1 MPPQTDREIPDLI
14 GFAPPNGRVTV
25 PINSQPRLFA
35 MLAIPPLLLEFS
47 SHQLEV
53 AETLIQVGRL
63 VVIFFAARAIAEV
76 MVRLQLPTILGEL
89 VAGVLIGV
97 SGLHLIVPPE
107 TQAQLAASVTSLLGS
122 LAQISPEAVQEV
134 YNETFP
140 NLQAVSQLGLFAL
153 LFLTGLESELDELV
167 AVGLQASTVAVAGV
181 VLPFALGTAG
191 LYFLFHVPLIPA
203 VFAGAAMTATSIGI
217 TASVFGEL
225 KWLKRKEGQ
234 IVIGAAVLDDIIGIV
249 ILAVVVAIVG
259 GGAFSIGPVLKLCLA
274 AVAFVAVALVLSRTA
289 APAFDWV
296 VDQLKAPGD
305 VAVASFLVLTFC
317 CFAAQAIGL
326 EAALGAFA
334 AGLILSASKHT
345 HDIDAAVKPLV
356 ALFATVF
363 FVLIGT
369 GLDLSVLNPLD
380 PANREGLVVAA
391 FLLAVAIAGKVAA
404 GWSYLSKEPTNRLV
418 VGLGMMPRGEVGLI
432 FLGLGSQAGILT
444 PALEAAILLMVIG
457 TTFLAPIL
465 LRLVIPREP
474 GEGTTVT
481 AEQPV

>member
-1 MPPQTDREIPDLI
+1 MFPPSALIAEISP
-14 GFAPPNGRVTV
+14 
-25 PINSQPRLFA
+25 
-35 MLAIPPLLLEFS
+35 
-47 SHQLEV
+47 HQMEV
-53 AETLIQVGRL
+53 AETLIGVGRFL
-63 VVIFFAARAIAEV
+63 VIFIAARAIAEV

-89 VAGVLIGV
+89 VAGVLIGA

-107 TQAQLAASVTSLLGS
+107 AQAQISGAVLSLLGS
-122 LAQISPEAVQEV
+122 LAEIRPEDVAEI

-140 NLQAVSQLGLFAL
+140 SLQAVSQIGLFAL

-167 AVGLQASTVAVAGV
+167 AVGVQATTVAVAGV
-181 VLPFALGTAG
+181 LLPFALGTAG
-191 LYFLFHVPLIPA
+191 LYYLFHVPLIPA

-234 IVIGAAVLDDIIGIV
+234 IVIGAAVLDDILGIV

-259 GGAFSIGPVLKLCLA
+259 GGSFTIGPVIKLGLA
-274 AVAFVAVALVLSRTA
+274 AVAFVTVALVLSRKA

-305 VAVASFLVLTFC
+305 VAVASFVVLTLC

-369 GLDLSVLNPLD
+369 GMDLSVLNPFD
-380 PANREGLVVAA
+380 PANREGLIVAA
-391 FLLAVAIAGKVAA
+391 FLLVVAMLGKGAA
-404 GWSYLSKEPTNRLV
+404 GQALQNANLV
-418 VGLGMMPRGEVGLI
+418 
-432 FLGLGSQAGILT
+432 LGLPETAGLSS
-444 PALEAAILLMVIG
+444 AGV
-457 TTFLAPIL
+457 AP
-465 LRLVIPREP
+465 
-474 GEGTTVT
+474 
-481 AEQPV
+481 

>member
-1 MPPQTDREIPDLI
+1 MDLL
-14 GFAPPNGRVTV
+14 PT
-25 PINSQPRLFA
+25 
-35 MLAIPPLLLEFS
+35 LLMEVG
-47 SHQLEV
+47 SHQVEV
-53 AETLIQVGRL
+53 TETLIGVGRFL
-63 VVIFFAARAIAEV
+63 VIFVAARFMAEL

-89 VAGVLIGV
+89 VAGVIIGA
-97 SGLHLIVPPE
+97 SGLHLVVPPE
-107 TQAQLAASVTSLLGS
+107 AQAQLSAGLLGLVSS
-122 LAQISPEAVQEV
+122 LGGVTPDTVSSI
-134 YNETFP
+134 YNETFSS
-140 NLQAVSQLGLFAL
+140 LQVVAELGLFSL

-167 AVGLQASTVAVAGV
+167 AVGIQAGTVAFTGV

-191 LYFLFHVPLIPA
+191 LYYFFHVPLIPA

-234 IVIGAAVLDDIIGIV
+234 IVIGAAVLDDILGIV

-259 GGAFSIGPVLKLCLA
+259 GGSFSIGPVIKLGLA
-274 AVAFVAVALVLSRTA
+274 AVAFVAVALVLSRKA

-305 VAVASFLVLTFC
+305 VAVASFVVLTLC

-334 AGLILSASKHT
+334 GGLILSASKHT
-345 HDIDAAVKPLV
+345 HDIEAAVKPLV

-369 GLDLSVLNPLD
+369 GMDLSVLNPLD
-380 PANREGLVVAA
+380 PANREGLIVAA
-391 FLLAVAIAGKVAA
+391 FLLVVAIAGKVAA
-404 GWSYLSKEPTNRLV
+404 GWSYLSSEPTNRLV

-432 FLGLGSQAGILT
+432 FLGLGSQAGILS

-465 LRLVIPREP
+465 LRVVIPSEP
-474 GEGTTVT
+474 EPL
-481 AEQPV
+481 AQQMPS

>member
-1 MPPQTDREIPDLI
+1 
-14 GFAPPNGRVTV
+14 
-25 PINSQPRLFA
+25 
-35 MLAIPPLLLEFS
+35 MLPVPPLLLEIS

-53 AETLIQVGRL
+53 AETLIQVGRF

-107 TQAQLAASVTSLLGS
+107 TQAQLAASVTSLVGS

-140 NLQAVSQLGLFAL
+140 SLQSVSQLGLFAL

-167 AVGLQASTVAVAGV
+167 AVGVQASTVAVAGV

-259 GGAFSIGPVLKLCLA
+259 GGAFSLGPVLKLCLA
-274 AVAFVAVALVLSRTA
+274 AVAFVAVALVLSRKA

-296 VDQLKAPGD
+296 VDRLKAPGD
-305 VAVASFLVLTFC
+305 VAVASFLVLTVC

-334 AGLILSASKHT
+334 AGLILSSSKHT

-380 PANREGLVVAA
+380 PANREGLIVAA

-465 LRLVIPREP
+465 LRLVIPREA
-474 GEGTTVT
+474 GEGST
-481 AEQPV
+481 AVADQPA